1 MKPLTNEEQVNYMK
15 EALVEANYAWM
26 IDEVPIGAVVVH
38 DGQIIGRG
46 HNLRGHGQDSTMHA
60 EVLAI
65 TEACEYL
72 HSWRLWDCQLFV
84 TIEPCLMCSGAII
97 NSQLPEVYF
106 GARDPKAGA
115 VRSLYTVLEDDR
127 LNHRVNVT
135 EGVLQEESS
144 TIMKEF
150 FKTIREKRKK
160 VKRNGGN

>member
-1 MKPLTNEEQVNYMK
+1 MTKLTEKQIALYMD
-15 EALVEANYAWM
+15 EALQEARFAKM

-46 HNLRGHGQDSTMHA
+46 HNLREHSQDATTHA

-65 TEACEYL
+65 TEACAYL

-84 TIEPCLMCSGAII
+84 TIEPCLMCSGTII
-97 NSQLPEVYF
+97 NSQIPEVFF

-127 LNHRVNVT
+127 LNHRVEVT
-135 EGVLQEESS
+135 EGIETEQAATL
-144 TIMKEF
+144 MKTF
-150 FKTIREKRKK
+150 FKEIRQRRKK
-160 VKRNGGN
+160 TK